1 MLCPGRATLHEW
13 SLLFYGTEAPPNYL
27 PPHAPP
33 YPVNI
38 PPPPR
43 KSKPGRKSKSGSTT
57 SKPSRG
63 STKDSKASSLFGKK
77 QLSAT
82 APPPVRKTPRP
93 SVISAR
99 RPTTHPPTKPPL
111 DHSPTAP
118 VSLILLAPAL
128 QPSNLPPPLF
138 PAIFQKYP
146 KVQQLYPYSRLYE
159 GPPRPSKK
167 GVSYDDPLEA
177 RKSPGK
183 ALSSW
188 PATILFIYVLTS
200 SLVHLSHF
208 FCKYYSC
215 ACVNVFSFPS
225 TFTQNYV

>member
-1 MLCPGRATLHEW
+1 MCPGRATLHEW

-43 KSKPGRKSKSGSTT
+43 KSKTGRKNKSGSTT

-63 STKDSKASSLFGKK
+63 STKDSKSSSLFGKK
-77 QLSAT
+77 LSAT
-82 APPPVRKTPRP
+82 APPLVRKTPRP

-159 GPPRPSKK
+159 VPPRPSKK
-167 GVSYDDPLEA
+167 GVSHDDPLEA
-177 RKSPGK
+177 KKSPGK
-183 ALSSW
+183 EYSSW
-188 PATILFIYVLTS
+188 PATTLFL
-200 SLVHLSHF
+200 
-208 FCKYYSC
+208 
-215 ACVNVFSFPS
+215 
-225 TFTQNYV
+225 